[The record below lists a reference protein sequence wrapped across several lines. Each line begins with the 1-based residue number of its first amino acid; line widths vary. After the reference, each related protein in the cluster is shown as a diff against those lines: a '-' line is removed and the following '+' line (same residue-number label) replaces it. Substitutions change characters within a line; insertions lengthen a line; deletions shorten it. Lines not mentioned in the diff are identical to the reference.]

1 MDIEKIQKVNAL
13 ARELMKHGQAKS
25 MDDAVVMAEKQ
36 LGSGSNVSPRPG
48 LVTGYGDGNQANP
61 VDSVRT
67 IQASQQTAAPEP
79 YSAPVQG
86 SAAENRNPDEQSYD
100 RIAFRKLSQQVE
112 QQAGELKAIRMKM
125 NELIREFN
133 SLQEKAKQKAASP
146 VASQHEISKAH
157 PKSPDQTQFK
167 PVPKKEP
174 HARSGNYTPEDVNIE
189 KIFYSGHK

>member
-13 ARELMKHGQAKS
+13 ARELMKHGQARS
-25 MDDAVVMAEKQ
+25 MDEAVMLAEKQ
-36 LGSGSNVSPRPG
+36 LGGTSNVEPRPG

-67 IQASQQTAAPEP
+67 APASQKTAPAS
-79 YSAPVQG
+79 YSAPVKE
-86 SAAENRNPDEQSYD
+86 SVADNRSHDEQSYD

-125 NELIREFN
+125 NELITEFN
-133 SLQEKAKQKAASP
+133 SIQEKAKQKAASP
-146 VASQHEISKAH
+146 VASQHEMSRAH
-157 PKSPDQTQFK
+157 PKNPDQTQFK

-174 HARSGNYTPEDVNIE
+174 HARSGNYTPADVNIE